1 MTRKS
6 EILRA
11 LKDLAE
17 LDSSSLA
24 RSSNIDDQEL
34 YLKLSRYYQTILNRG
49 VK

>member
-6 EILRA
+6 KILRA
-11 LKDLAE
+11 LKELAE

-24 RSSNIDDQEL
+24 SSSDVDDQEL
-34 YLKLSRYYQTILNRG
+34 YLKLSRYYQSILNRG